1 MWYYF
6 CVLIG
11 YFSGGKAISPQKTH
25 VNVKKSSVLLVVVFY
40 VVQNKNNLK
49 VLVLLVVTWGRRE
62 CFSGE
67 NLGLPYCFV
76 CLFLIFCFI

>member
-25 VNVKKSSVLLVVVFY
+25 VNVKKSSILLVVVFY

-49 VLVLLVVTWGRRE
+49 VLVPV
-62 CFSGE
+62 SGD
-67 NLGLPYCFV
+67 LG
-76 CLFLIFCFI
+76 